1 MKVYH
6 KVFGSDFIM
15 SFIAVCIVGGLV
27 YTGVS
32 ALSATHPSSFQAAF
46 NIQKA

>member
-15 SFIAVCIVGGLV
+15 SFIAVCIVGGLL
-27 YTGVS
+27 YTGLN
-32 ALSATHPSSFQAAF
+32 ALNGTGSSSFQTEF
-46 NIQKA
+46 SLNKI